1 MARKYLK
8 MERAELDQINLVL
21 WRLLSVESFFVAY
34 SSFKELVEDFGFL
47 AVAIG

>member
-21 WRLLSVESFFVAY
+21 WRLLSVESFLVAY
-34 SSFKELVEDFGFL
+34 SSVKGLVEDFRFL